1 MSRNGFWDRYWAR
14 ASDSPRSLCESL
26 LDPVPLSFLTWR
38 ITKTLAREDP

>member
-1 MSRNGFWDRYWAR
+1 MSRNCFCYRYWAR
-14 ASDSPRSLCESL
+14 ASNSPRSLCKSL